1 MSANLP
7 GHMRLAQTQVL
18 YYPSPLASF
27 DPNKPSMSQGRD
39 SLLVIAFS
47 FISTT
52 LITASL
58 AHFIVIAMGIA
69 QERFRCLMGAW
80 CRGYTRLSEQQLAD
94 WLQRLQLLSYHA
106 SLSLRLI
113 NFNCPRVAQ
122 EHPFSFTATHSMLM
136 SQCESSCGAPQEYL
150 RDQPRLMPLRIFPS
164 FLPPQHPSSPPSI
177 PFPS

>member
-27 DPNKPSMSQGRD
+27 DPTKPSMSQGRD

-52 LITASL
+52 LITTSL

-80 CRGYTRLSEQQLAD
+80 CRGYIRLSEQQLAD

-106 SLSLRLI
+106 PLSLRLI
-113 NFNCPRVAQ
+113 FNCLRVAQ

-136 SQCESSCGAPQEYL
+136 SQCESSGEAPQEYL
-150 RDQPRLMPLRIFPS
+150 RDQPRLMPLGIFPLI
-164 FLPPQHPSSPPSI
+164 LPSQQA
-177 PFPS
+177 